1 MQKLALLK
9 GEVKHYDWGGV
20 SFIPSL
26 LQIEN
31 PQMRP
36 FAEYWL
42 GVHPG
47 AQCTLQLDGGKEEL
61 LRDFIDAHPEE
72 LLGKTVRQTFKG
84 MPYLLKVLDVK
95 DMLSIQV
102 HPSKE
107 QAAIDFEKEHARGIP
122 LDAPNRNYKDKNH
135 KPELMVALSAFYLLH
150 GFKPEKEL
158 LAALQAVE
166 ELHVFIP
173 VFKKEGYKGLY
184 KMAMELP
191 QEEVNELLQPL
202 INRIIPLYQQD
213 KLKKAS
219 EDFWAA
225 RAAQTF
231 VQPGSID
238 RGIFSIYFFNVVHLK
253 KGEAIFQDAG
263 VPHAYLEGY
272 NVEIMAS
279 SDNVLRGG
287 LTSKHIDTA
296 ALLKH
301 TKCVATHPQIIR
313 VPKGQKEKNYPA
325 PVDDF
330 QLDAYELFPGDVV
343 TLHPATAELLLL
355 TDGNVVLSDAATTI
369 ELKSGHIAAAAFPG
383 AEIKIKAKDAALLFR
398 ATVPV
403 GAEKE

>member
-26 LQIEN
+26 LQVEN
-31 PQMRP
+31 PQMNP
-36 FAEYWL
+36 FAEYWM

-47 AQCTLQLDGGKEEL
+47 ANCTLMLDDGREVL
-61 LRDFIDAHPEE
+61 LRDYVGMNPEE
-72 LLGKTVRQTFKG
+72 LLGTAVKNAFGQ

-102 HPSKE
+102 HPSKA
-107 QAAIDFEKEHARGIP
+107 QAVLDFEAENKKGVP
-122 LDAPNRNYKDKNH
+122 LNAPNRNYKDTNH
-135 KPELMVALSAFYLLH
+135 KPELMVALSDFYLLH

-158 LAALQAVE
+158 LETLEAVP
-166 ELHVFIP
+166 ELHVFVP
-173 VFKKEGYKGLY
+173 VFKTKGYKELY

-202 INRIIPLYQQD
+202 ISRIIPLYQQE
-213 KLKKAS
+213 KLDKAS

-238 RGIFSIYFFNVVHLK
+238 RGIFSVYFFNILHLK
-253 KGEAIFQDAG
+253 TGEAIFQDAG

-287 LTSKHIDTA
+287 LTSKYIDTA
-296 ALLKH
+296 ELLKH
-301 TKCVATHPQIIR
+301 TKCEATHPKVIPAAADKKARI
-313 VPKGQKEKNYPA
+313 YPA
-325 PVDDF
+325 PVPDF
-330 QLDAYELFPGDVV
+330 ELHSYDLKTGDEIVLQPV
-343 TLHPATAELLLL
+343 TAELFLL
-355 TDGNVVLSDAATTI
+355 TEGEVELTADDTQVVLKAGTI
-369 ELKSGHIAAAAFPG
+369 VAAAFPG
-383 AEIKIKAKDAALLFR
+383 ITMKVLAGAPSRLFR
-398 ATVPV
+398 ATVPL
-403 GAEKE
+403 

>member
-20 SFIPSL
+20 SFIPAL

-31 PQMRP
+31 PQMKP
-36 FAEYWL
+36 FAEYWM

-47 AQCTLQLDGGKEEL
+47 AGCTIRLNDGREVL
-61 LRDFIDAHPEE
+61 LRDYIQEHPEE
-72 LLGKTVRQTFKG
+72 LLGSAVKQLFNG
-84 MPYLLKVLDVK
+84 MPYLLKVLDVR

-107 QAAIDFEKEHARGIP
+107 QAAIDFELENKKGIA
-122 LDAPNRNYKDKNH
+122 LDAPDRNYKDKNH
-135 KPELMVALSAFYLLH
+135 KPELMVALSEFYLLH

-158 LAALQAVE
+158 LATLQAVE
-166 ELHVFIP
+166 ALHVFIP
-173 VFKKEGYKGLY
+173 VFEKKGYKGLY

-202 INRIIPLYQQD
+202 INRIIPLYQQNQ
-213 KLKKAS
+213 LEKKS

-238 RGIFSIYFFNVVHLK
+238 RGIFSIYFFNVLHLK

-287 LTSKHIDTA
+287 LTSKHIDTVE
-296 ALLKH
+296 LLKH
-301 TKCVATHPQIIR
+301 TKCEATYPKIIKAS
-313 VPKGQKEKNYPA
+313 KGEKEKEYPA
-325 PVDDF
+325 PVNDF
-330 QLDAYELFPGDVV
+330 RLNSYELKAGEEI
-343 TLHPATAELLLL
+343 TIHPATAELLLL
-355 TDGNVVLSDAATTI
+355 TNGKVALSEAGTRI
-369 ELKSGHIAAAAFPG
+369 ELERGNIAAAAFAG
-383 AEIKIKAKDAALLFR
+383 ATVKVVAETAALLFH

-403 GAEKE
+403 K

>member
-9 GEVKHYDWGGV
+9 GDVKHYDWGGV

-26 LQIEN
+26 LQVEN
-31 PQMRP
+31 PQMKP

-47 AQCTLQLDGGKEEL
+47 ANCVLSMDDGREVL
-61 LRDFIDAHPEE
+61 LREYINTSPEV
-72 LLGKTVRQTFKG
+72 LLGAAVKATFG
-84 MPYLLKVLDVK
+84 QMPYLLKVLDVK

-102 HPSKE
+102 HPSKS
-107 QAAIDFEKEHARGIP
+107 QAALDFEAENRKGVAIN
-122 LDAPNRNYKDKNH
+122 APDRNYKDANH
-135 KPELMVALSAFYLLH
+135 KPELMVALSGFYLLH
-150 GFKPEKEL
+150 GFKPEPQL
-158 LAALQAVE
+158 LQTLEAVP
-166 ELHVFIP
+166 ELHVFVP
-173 VFKKEGYKGLY
+173 VFKTEGYRGLY

-202 INRIIPLYQQD
+202 INRIIPLYLQEKLD
-213 KLKKAS
+213 KSS

-238 RGIFSIYFFNVVHLK
+238 RGIFSIYFFNIVHLK
-253 KGEAIFQDAG
+253 TGEAIFQDAG

-296 ALLKH
+296 ELLKH
-301 TKCVATHPQIIR
+301 TKCEATHPQIIR
-313 VPKGQKEKNYPA
+313 AAAGKKARMYPA
-325 PVDDF
+325 PVPDF
-330 QLDAYELFPGDVV
+330 ELHSYELKTGDEIL
-343 TLHPATAELLLL
+343 LHPVTAELLLL
-355 TDGNVVLSDAATTI
+355 TEGEVELTAGDTRVVLKAGA
-369 ELKSGHIAAAAFPG
+369 IAAAAFPETTVKVLAG
-383 AEIKIKAKDAALLFR
+383 APSLLFR
-398 ATVPV
+398 ATVPS
-403 GAEKE
+403 

>member
-20 SFIPSL
+20 SFIPAL

-31 PQMRP
+31 PHMKP
-36 FAEYWL
+36 FAEYWM

-47 AQCTLQLDGGKEEL
+47 AKCAIKLNDGKEVL
-61 LRDFIDAHPEE
+61 LRDYIAAHSEE
-72 LLGKTVRQTFKG
+72 LLGKRVKKVFKE
-84 MPYLLKVLDVK
+84 MPYLLKVLDVR

-107 QAAIDFEKEHARGIP
+107 QAAVDFDLENKKSIA
-122 LDAPNRNYKDKNH
+122 LDAPDRNYKDKNH
-135 KPELMVALSAFYLLH
+135 KQELMVALSEFYLLH
-150 GFKPEKEL
+150 DFKPEREL
-158 LAALQAVE
+158 VAALQAVE

-173 VFKKEGYKGLY
+173 VFEKEGYRGLY

-202 INRIIPLYQQD
+202 INRIIPLYQQNQ
-213 KLKKAS
+213 LKKDS
-219 EDFWAA
+219 GDFWAA

-238 RGIFSIYFFNVVHLK
+238 RGIFSIYFFNVLHLK

-263 VPHAYLEGY
+263 VPHAYLEGQ

-287 LTSKHIDTA
+287 LTSKHIDTTE
-296 ALLKH
+296 LLKH
-301 TKCVATHPQIIR
+301 TKCEATYPRII
-313 VPKGQKEKNYPA
+313 KAAANEKEKEYPA
-325 PVDDF
+325 AADDF
-330 QLDAYELFPGDVV
+330 RLHSYALKAGAEI
-343 TLHPATAELLLL
+343 TLHPSTAELLLL
-355 TDGNVVLSDAATTI
+355 INGNIALSTAETHI
-369 ELKSGHIAAAAFPG
+369 ELEPGTIAAAAFAG
-383 AEIKIKAKDAALLFR
+383 AKVKVIAKTASLLFH
-398 ATVPV
+398 ATVP
-403 GAEKE
+403 GK